1 MTDDRQRSGAGPDSY
16 GVKPDSFRVTAD
28 TNGLSSDATR
38 DFSGPRL
45 DHTFTYMLL
54 HVLDL
59 IGVGVFAVSGA
70 LAAGRKRLDLL
81 GVLVLGL
88 VTAVGGGT
96 VRDVLLDRHPIGW
109 LADPHYLIVI
119 ACSALGTVAYARRW
133 RPPAASLLVADALGL
148 ALFSIT
154 GAAIAVGAGLPA
166 VSCVLL
172 GTMTGCAGGVL
183 RDALTAEIPLV
194 LRHGD
199 LYASA
204 AIAGTA
210 FYVGSLALGWPK
222 QVSSLGGMLIVAA
235 VRFAAI
241 WWHLRLPVFH
251 VATAEHEVPR
261 K

>member
-1 MTDDRQRSGAGPDSY
+1 
-16 GVKPDSFRVTAD
+16 
-28 TNGLSSDATR
+28 
-38 DFSGPRL
+38 
-45 DHTFTYMLL
+45 MLL

-59 IGVGVFAVSGA
+59 VGVGVFAVSGA
-70 LAAGRKRLDLL
+70 LAAGRKNLDLL

-96 VRDVLLDRHPIGW
+96 VRDVLLGRHPISW

-119 ACSALGTVAYARRW
+119 VCSALGTVAYAKRW
-133 RPPAASLLVADALGL
+133 RPPAASLLLADALGL

-154 GAAIAVGAGLPA
+154 GAAIAEAAGLPG

-194 LRHGD
+194 LRQGD

-210 FYVGSLALGWPK
+210 FYVGAEAFGMPRQVASL
-222 QVSSLGGMLIVAA
+222 SGMVIVAA

-251 VATAEHEVPR
+251 VGTAEYEAR
-261 K
+261 RE